1 MEVWKKSPLFHGMTE
16 QKIEEILMQEQC
28 RRKKYEKGTFV
39 FLEGDVPKSLF
50 LLIQGKVTISQS
62 TMSGRR
68 ILLTDITRS
77 GDLFGEVY
85 LFIGKEAYDMDAQ
98 APHPLQSSSL
108 ISTILLTISV
118 TPLYLI
124 NCFFVSVRLS

>member
-68 ILLTDITRS
+68 IAFDGYHTFRRS
-77 GDLFGEVY
+77 VWGS
-85 LFIGKEAYDMDAQ
+85 LFIYRKR
-98 APHPLQSSSL
+98 SL
-108 ISTILLTISV
+108 RYGCTGSRR
-118 TPLYLI
+118 
-124 NCFFVSVRLS
+124 FRGA